1 MKKNFLIFI
10 GIFLITILP
19 KTAQCQSWNQPC
31 REASCCTAGMG
42 DTLRSNQFV
51 MRSTLYG
58 IGYTNIL
65 DTYLSPAEYT
75 GIEGR
80 ILHERMRMT
89 KIGGGR
95 VSTQSLLQANVAYT
109 ENRSD
114 TGNEISGLVNWSYGL
129 HYHFNL
135 NKNLRILAGGL
146 GEING
151 GFIYN
156 TRNSNN
162 PAQAKAY
169 LNLTASAMAI
179 YKFHIG
185 KHPFTLRY
193 QINVPFAG
201 VMFSPNYQQSYYE
214 IFTLG
219 NHHGVVKF
227 TSVHNQPS
235 MRQLLTFDIPVSW
248 STLRLGYIGDFQQS
262 KVNHIRCHTY
272 SHAFMVG
279 FVKNFYLIK
288 RKDNLQHKSP
298 F

>member
-1 MKKNFLIFI
+1 MKRYL
-10 GIFLITILP
+10 LLL
-19 KTAQCQSWNQPC
+19 
-31 REASCCTAGMG
+31 AGMFALLSPAIAQE
-42 DTLRSNQFV
+42 DSLRANRFV

-58 IGYTNIL
+58 VGYTRVL
-65 DTYLSPAEYT
+65 DTYLSPQEYT

-80 ILHERMRMT
+80 FLHERMRMT
-89 KIGGGR
+89 TLLNGR
-95 VSTQSLLQANVAYT
+95 VSTQSMIQANVAYT
-109 ENRSD
+109 ENHSG
-114 TGNEISGLVNWSYGL
+114 TGNEISGLVNWTYGL
-129 HYHFNL
+129 HYHFRVTDR
-135 NKNLRILAGGL
+135 LRILAGAL
-146 GEING
+146 GDANL

-179 YKFHIG
+179 YKFRI
-185 KHPFTLRY
+185 KELPFTVRY
-193 QINVPFAG
+193 QVNVPFMG

-219 NHHGVVKF
+219 NHHGVVNF

-235 MRQLLTFDIPVSW
+235 MRQLLTLDIPVSRT
-248 STLRLGYIGDFQQS
+248 TLRIGYMGDFQQS
-262 KVNHIRCHTY
+262 KVNDIRCHTY
-272 SHAFMVG
+272 SHAFMIG

-288 RKDNLQHKSP
+288 RKDKLQHRLP

>member
-1 MKKNFLIFI
+1 MKHFVFTLMSLFLI
-10 GIFLITILP
+10 
-19 KTAQCQSWNQPC
+19 CQTMQSQ
-31 REASCCTAGMG
+31 EKDS
-42 DTLRSNQFV
+42 LQFNQFV

-58 IGYTNIL
+58 VGYTQIL
-65 DTYLSPAEYT
+65 DTYLSPSEYS

-89 KIGGGR
+89 KLLNGK
-95 VSTQSLLQANVAYT
+95 VSTQSLLQANISYT
-109 ENRSD
+109 ENQSQS
-114 TGNEISGLVNWSYGL
+114 GNEIAGLVNWSYGL
-129 HYHFNL
+129 HYHFRINDQ
-135 NKNLRILAGGL
+135 LRILAGGL
-146 GEING
+146 GELNG

-169 LNLTASAMAI
+169 INLTASAMAI
-179 YKFHIG
+179 YKFRI
-185 KHPFTLRY
+185 KNLPFTLRY
-193 QINVPFAG
+193 QINAPFLG

-219 NHHGVVKF
+219 NHKGIINF

-235 MRQLLTFDIPVSW
+235 MRQLLTLDIPVSW
-248 STLRLGYIGDFQQS
+248 TTLRIGYVGDFQQS
-262 KVNHIRCHTY
+262 KVNNLRCHTY
-272 SHAFMVG
+272 SHAFMIG

-288 RKDNLQHKSP
+288 RKDNLQDKSP